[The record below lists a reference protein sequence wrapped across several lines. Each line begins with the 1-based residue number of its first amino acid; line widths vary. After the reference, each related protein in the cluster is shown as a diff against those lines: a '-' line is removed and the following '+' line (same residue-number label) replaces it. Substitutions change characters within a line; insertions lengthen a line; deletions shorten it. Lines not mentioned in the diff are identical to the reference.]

1 MFSMHIPKY
10 LWGDAILTASYLINR
25 KPTRVLQYVTPL
37 DYFKKTF
44 PTCRINS
51 DLPLKIFGCIVY
63 VHIPSKF
70 QSKLD
75 PRAEKC
81 VFIGYAPNKRGYKC
95 YNPQTKKNVFKHGCL
110 FSRKSVLF
118 FQKLS

>member
-1 MFSMHIPKY
+1 M
-10 LWGDAILTASYLINR
+10 
-25 KPTRVLQYVTPL
+25 PTRVLQYVTPL

-44 PTCRINS
+44 PTSRINS
-51 DLPLKIFGCIVY
+51 DFPLKIFCCTIY

-70 QSKLD
+70 RSKLD

-95 YNPQTKKNVFKHGCL
+95 YNPQTQKMFVSMDVSFLENQCYFSKNCLHGEIEG
-110 FSRKSVLF
+110 KE
-118 FQKLS
+118 